1 MRQYIFE
8 KNTPSLEY
16 ISNRWPRSL
25 SILSKYS
32 MSNYKKPDLF
42 KLSLACL
49 KGLNFHQKTPLTRSI
64 RELSLICSKNF
75 NSNKYHDQ
83 HHFKAVLL
91 IASVFA
97 KVSKL
102 KKIDNLLIVILSLT
116 HDMSHQGRR
125 IINRPYYQ
133 EKKTIKNLER
143 IIFRKILNQKSWKRI
158 KRILLNTYFP
168 IIPKTSNDI
177 VEKIILNADLASSM
191 IFGEKNGL
199 ILARRLKNEINIE
212 DKSTDLYSKFKGNL
226 DKRDLRMLN
235 HNL

>member
-8 KNTPSLEY
+8 KNMPSLDY
-16 ISNRWPRSL
+16 ISNRWPKSRA
-25 SILSKYS
+25 ILSKYS

-49 KGLNFHQKTPLTRSI
+49 NGLNHYQRTPLTKSI

-91 IASVFA
+91 LASVFA
-97 KVSKL
+97 KVSQL
-102 KKIDNLLIVILSLT
+102 KQIDNLLIVILSLT

-125 IINRPYYQ
+125 IINNPYYQ
-133 EKKTIKNLER
+133 EKKTIKHLEK
-143 IIFRKILNQKSWKRI
+143 IIFRKILNQQTWNRI

-168 IIPKTSNDI
+168 VIPKKSSDI
-177 VEKIILNADLASSM
+177 VEKIILNADLASSI
-191 IFGEKNGL
+191 IFGKKNGL
-199 ILARRLKNEINIE
+199 ILTRRLKNEINFK
-212 DKSTDLYSKFKGNL
+212 DKSINLYSKFIGNV
-226 DKRDLRMLN
+226 DKRDLSLIKN
-235 HNL
+235 NL

>member
-8 KNTPSLEY
+8 KNMPSLDY
-16 ISNRWPRSL
+16 ISNRWPKSR

-49 KGLNFHQKTPLTRSI
+49 KSLNYYQRTPLAKSI

-83 HHFKAVLL
+83 HHFKAVTLL
-91 IASVFA
+91 ASVFA

-102 KKIDNLLIVILSLT
+102 KKIDSLLIVILSLT

-125 IINRPYYQ
+125 VIKKPYYQ
-133 EKKTIKNLER
+133 EKKTIKHLEK
-143 IIFRKILNQKSWKRI
+143 IIFKKILNQQTWNRI

-168 IIPKTSNDI
+168 VIPEKSSDI
-177 VEKIILNADLASSM
+177 VEKIILNADLASSI
-191 IFGEKNGL
+191 IFGERNGL
-199 ILARRLKNEINIE
+199 ILTRRLKNEINFE
-212 DKSTDLYSKFKGNL
+212 DKSIDLYSKFIGNL
-226 DKRDLRMLN
+226 DERDLSLIKN
-235 HNL
+235 SF